1 MSVLLLYAGAG
12 VLVFVPLGVA
22 AALALFPAGFR
33 SVPMLLWVFW
43 FLFSVWFAL
52 DAPTRIE
59 SLLPVNR
66 LHRVAHYERQA
77 MALAVVNVVCSLA
90 TLIYVAWWG

>member
-1 MSVLLLYAGAG
+1 MRVVLLYACVG
-12 VLVFVPLGVA
+12 VLVLAPLGVA
-22 AALALFPAGFR
+22 ATLALFPAGFR
-33 SVPMLLWVFW
+33 SVPLLLWIFW
-43 FLFSVWFAL
+43 FLLSVWCIL

-59 SLLPVNR
+59 SLLPTNR

-90 TLIYVAWWG
+90 TLIYVGWWV